1 MAEEKPEP
9 TERTPKGLE
18 VPVPKRKTFFANLKL
33 AAAPKKPPAKPA
45 EKQH

>member
-18 VPVPKRKTFFANLKL
+18 VPVPKRKTFFESLER
-33 AAAPKKPPAKPA
+33 AAAPEKPKPA
-45 EKQH
+45 EK